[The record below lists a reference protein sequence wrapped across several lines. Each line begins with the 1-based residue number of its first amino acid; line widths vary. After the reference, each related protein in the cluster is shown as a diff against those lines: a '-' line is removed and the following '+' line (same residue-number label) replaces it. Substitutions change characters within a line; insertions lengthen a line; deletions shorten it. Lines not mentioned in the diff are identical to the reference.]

1 MSDPAGKDV
10 PLQPPS
16 LPIGGLHLAALWALA
31 IVQPLLSL
39 LGKNPDFF
47 VARDDTAA
55 EIIIFVLLLT
65 FLPPLV
71 ATAIEVLLNVFSRTV
86 RWFFHLTLCAV
97 LLGAISLQ
105 VLKLFSEGPGLLMIL
120 LALLLG
126 CLLAA
131 GYAKVRF
138 FRSMADILI
147 IAPPVIVIAFLF
159 FSQVSELTISTPEVK
174 AKEITASNP
183 APVLMVIFDEFPAG
197 SLMTPSGD
205 LNQRRFP
212 NFGLLERTGTWYRNT
227 VTDASYTA
235 IAVPSILT
243 GQAAD
248 RDALPTAADHPDS
261 LFTLLG
267 NQWKTRAIEPITR
280 LCPEGVCEEGEASGT
295 GTWQAVG
302 NLADDLRHV
311 SAHLLL
317 PESMESS
324 LPDISQSF
332 QGFGGEPE
340 ESIERGR
347 ARQWVRDR
355 LDEGESSVDGEGDVE
370 RFLTM
375 LEPVA
380 GPTFDF
386 VHIEEPH
393 YPWTHYPSGLRY
405 SDGTEDF
412 RAFFDEKTWHA
423 PPYVTDRAGQAHL
436 LEVGFAD
443 NLLGRIISVLKR
455 EGRFN
460 ETLIVVTADHGGA
473 TSSGFHRREA
483 SPETMGQ
490 VGMVPLFIKAPNQRR
505 GAIVDR
511 PTCSTEIVPKVAGLL
526 GIRLPWEPAT
536 CDRKTVKIDNGTG
549 PAVTLPFTATIAQRD
564 RYINRLAGL
573 FGGSTGWNDVLKLGP
588 FRGLIGSAPHIS
600 KLGPVTGT
608 EVRPDT
614 PSPGNSTFDPS
625 VELNPVLRQRGRI
638 SGLPDGTPLAVTVN
652 GKVAA
657 TGQVYTDSGQTMYS
671 ILIPVWSLKQGENEI
686 TLNQITG
693 RAGQP
698 ARGPGGPLTLRPLRA
713 SDDE

>member
-1 MSDPAGKDV
+1 MSDQAGKDV

-16 LPIGGLHLAALWALA
+16 IPIGGLHLAALWALA

-65 FLPPLV
+65 LLPPLV
-71 ATAIEVLLNVFSRTV
+71 ATILEALLNFLSRTA
-86 RWFFHLTLCAV
+86 RWFLHLAFCAV
-97 LLGAISLQ
+97 LFGAIALQ
-105 VLKLFSEGPGLLMIL
+105 ALKLFSDGPGWLMIAF
-120 LALLLG
+120 ALLLG
-126 CLLAA
+126 WLLAR

-138 FRSMADILI
+138 VRSMADILI
-147 IAPPVIVIAFLF
+147 VAPLVIVIAFLF
-159 FSQVSELTISTPEVK
+159 FSQVSELTISTPEVE
-174 AKEITASNP
+174 AKEVTASNP

-212 NFGLLERTGTWYRNT
+212 SFGLLERTGTWYRNT
-227 VTDASYTA
+227 ATNASYTA

-248 RDALPTAADHPDS
+248 RDGLPTAADHPDS

-267 NQWKTRAIEPITR
+267 GRWQTRAIEPITR
-280 LCPEGVCEEGEASGT
+280 LCPDSVCGESEAGGV

-332 QGFGGEPE
+332 QGFGGSPE

-386 VHIEEPH
+386 IHVEEPH

-412 RAFFDEKTWHA
+412 RSFFDEKTWHA
-423 PPYVTDRAGQAHL
+423 PPYVTDRANQAHL
-436 LEVGFAD
+436 LEAGFAD
-443 NLLGRIISVLKR
+443 NLLGRIISALKR

-473 TSSGFHRREA
+473 TTGGFHRREA

-490 VGMVPLFIKAPNQRR
+490 IGMVPLFIKAPNQRKSR
-505 GAIVDR
+505 IVDR
-511 PTCSTEIVPKVAGLL
+511 PTCTTEIVPKMAEVL
-526 GIRLPWEPAT
+526 GIRLPWEPAV
-536 CDRKTVKIDNGTG
+536 CDRRTVRIDNGTG
-549 PAVTLPFTATIAQRD
+549 PAVTLPFAATIARRD
-564 RYINRLAGL
+564 SYINHLAGL
-573 FGGSTGWNDVLKLGP
+573 FGGETGWKEVLKPGS
-588 FRGLIGSAPHIS
+588 FSGLIGSTPTMS
-600 KLGPVTGT
+600 PFGPVTGV
-608 EVRPDT
+608 EARPDT
-614 PSPGNSTFDPS
+614 PSPGNSSFDPS
-625 VELNPVLRQRGRI
+625 VEMNPVLRQRGKI
-638 SGLPDGTPLAVTVN
+638 DGLPDGTPLAITVN
-652 GKVAA
+652 GRVAA
-657 TGQVYTDSGQTMYS
+657 TGQVFTDNDQAMYS
-671 ILIPVWSLKQGENEI
+671 ILLPAWSLRKGANEI

-693 RAGQP
+693 RAGKP
-698 ARGPGGPLTLRPLRA
+698 ARRPGGPLTLRSLRT
-713 SDDE
+713 SGDE